1 MNCFTGRWEE
11 VSFDMQVE
19 DSFLSTPFYKDRQF
33 WNRNK
38 NLLQDIKLKNDII
51 SNLPLILLLSNF
63 NILLHSSHVLDILLK

>member
-38 NLLQDIKLKNDII
+38 DLLQDIKLKNDII

>member
-63 NILLHSSHVLDILLK
+63 NILSHSSHVLDILLK